1 MKRIFVF
8 FTIFFVVVLW
18 ADAQKNTFKPELYIG
33 AGGGYMFAKVDFQPK
48 VSQVMKNGV
57 VGGISA
63 KYISEKYL
71 GLLVE
76 VNFAQR
82 GWKESFDAN
91 SDYAYTR
98 TLNYLEIPLM
108 THVYAGNK
116 VRFIFNIGPQIGIL
130 LGSSSD
136 MSQALKE
143 YVDVQ
148 TASAEEGEPIPEQRY
163 DEANKKFDYGI
174 IAGTG
179 LQFKTGIGD
188 FDLEGRYYFGL
199 GDVFNNTVSDYY
211 SRSAHRVIEAKLT
224 YSIKIF

>member
-1 MKRIFVF
+1 
-8 FTIFFVVVLW
+8 
-18 ADAQKNTFKPELYIG
+18 
-33 AGGGYMFAKVDFQPK
+33 
-48 VSQVMKNGV
+48 MKNGV

-82 GWKESFDAN
+82 GWKERFDAN

-98 TLNYLEIPLM
+98 TLNYLEIPFM

-143 YVDVQ
+143 YVDAQ

-224 YSIKIF
+224 YYIKIF

>member
-1 MKRIFVF
+1 M
-8 FTIFFVVVLW
+8 VVLW

-48 VSQVMKNGV
+48 VSQVMKMEFRVAYRLN
-57 VGGISA
+57 IYRKS
-63 KYISEKYL
+63 YL

-91 SDYAYTR
+91 SDYAFYTR

-116 VRFIFNIGPQIGIL
+116 VRFIFNIGPSNRHFAWQQ
-130 LGSSSD
+130 LGYESGFERICGCTNGFSRRRGAD
-136 MSQALKE
+136 L
-143 YVDVQ
+143 
-148 TASAEEGEPIPEQRY
+148 EQRY